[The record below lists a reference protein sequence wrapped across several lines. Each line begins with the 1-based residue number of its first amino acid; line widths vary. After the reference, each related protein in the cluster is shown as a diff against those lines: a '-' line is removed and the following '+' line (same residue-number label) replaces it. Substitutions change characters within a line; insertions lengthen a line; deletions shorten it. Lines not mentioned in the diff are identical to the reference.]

1 MQEGQPIQD
10 LPTPL
15 LYHLTLHALGLVDVP
30 AYSAKPKVDIE
41 RRGLRMQAAHRAP
54 SLFERARGHNL
65 RDEDYLLG
73 TWQVEVGQKC
83 ENVLTGK
90 GDDANM

>member
-15 LYHLTLHALGLVDVP
+15 LYHLTLHALGLVDV
-30 AYSAKPKVDIE
+30 
-41 RRGLRMQAAHRAP
+41 
-54 SLFERARGHNL
+54 LFERARGHNL